1 MAVIINSNNN
11 SYFRFSEVG
20 AEGVYEEIK
29 IINPR
34 KSAKSNNISITLLK
48 ENNYIADMCEFFQ

>member
-11 SYFRFSEVG
+11 SYFRFSEV
-20 AEGVYEEIK
+20 GVYEEIK

-34 KSAKSNNISITLLK
+34 KSAKSNNISITVLK